1 MATRRA
7 FGGLPQERALWAGF
21 AQPGVC
27 PVRSSAVPSGRHAA
41 PWLVCA
47 PTAPWGDMGDS
58 SSPASP
64 RAPAGFGHQWALL
77 VALRVGQRQPC
88 PEGGTRVWPKRGSA
102 SSGVSPVFGF
112 PYHVPLSRSA
122 GSWRSLVPNTAT
134 PSSISAGT
142 VSASA
147 SAPRA
152 EDGERGPGLPA
163 AAVPCPPGPAPCAF
177 LLHLIVHSCPIH
189 SFDSPAPGS

>member
-27 PVRSSAVPSGRHAA
+27 PVCSSAVPSGRHAA

-47 PTAPWGDMGDS
+47 LTAPWGDMGDS

-64 RAPAGFGHQWALL
+64 RAHAGFGHHWALL

-88 PEGGTRVWPKRGSA
+88 PREGRECGRSGAPPARACPQFSVFLITSHCPAPLAPGGLSSPTLPLPPASLRGRRVRPR
-102 SSGVSPVFGF
+102 
-112 PYHVPLSRSA
+112 PL
-122 GSWRSLVPNTAT
+122 
-134 PSSISAGT
+134 
-142 VSASA
+142 
-147 SAPRA
+147 
-152 EDGERGPGLPA
+152 
-163 AAVPCPPGPAPCAF
+163 PGPRTGSGDQA
-177 LLHLIVHSCPIH
+177 CPLQR
-189 SFDSPAPGS
+189 SPARRARLLAHFCFT